1 LHAYGFF
8 ASCFDVAPIK
18 EQRICVKFCFK
29 LGKTTVETHRML
41 CPAYDDDDDDDDDD
55 VLSKMTTVIG
65 TDIFKVEEL

>member
-1 LHAYGFF
+1 
-8 ASCFDVAPIK
+8 VAPIK

-41 CPAYDDDDDDDDDD
+41 CPAYDDDDD